1 MQDCRLNRCHSLS
14 IFLGVWFF
22 FAAAV
27 CTQQVAWNALP
38 DAPVPQQTASS
49 SSTTSSYS
57 AAPEATQPI
66 AQLSYAPLY
75 DRTIFTNRRARPLL
89 GIDKLKYAGEETLRP
104 INLPL
109 ALVSAEFSQFQ
120 DGDPKDGTGFGSYSQ
135 RFGTAML
142 RETTYRLF
150 ADGVFPLLLHED
162 PRYYRMEQGPATKRL
177 EYAFTRTFVTKNDA
191 GKWVPNYATLL
202 GHGAGAALTLA
213 YYPETIQGGG
223 VVLRT
228 FGDSIAVQIGLDMVR
243 EFAPKLRWLL

>member
-1 MQDCRLNRCHSLS
+1 MQDCRLSR
-14 IFLGVWFF
+14 WFF
-22 FAAAV
+22 LHSFFVAGLFFAVAA
-27 CTQQVAWNALP
+27 CAQQVARNALP

-49 SSTTSSYS
+49 SSTNSSS
-57 AAPEATQPI
+57 SSDSVAPVV
-66 AQLSYAPLY
+66 QLPYASLY
-75 DRTIFTNRRARPLL
+75 DRTIFTNKRARPLL
-89 GIDKLKYAGEETLRP
+89 GVDKLKYAGVEMLRP
-104 INLPL
+104 INVPH

-120 DGDPKDGTGFGSYSQ
+120 GGDPKYGNDFGAYEE
-135 RFGTAML
+135 RFGAAML

-162 PRYYRMEQGPATKRL
+162 PRYYRMDRGHASKRL

-191 GKWVPNYATLL
+191 GRWVPNYATLL

-213 YYPETIQGGG
+213 YYPETSQGGG